1 MKKQLVSALL
11 VLSMATSLIACGK
24 KEEEEIV
31 DSANATATEEQV
43 EPVGDS
49 AAFWDQVSEDGKVR
63 SYLTGDWVDA
73 EYGRQR
79 PVAVMI
85 ENTKA
90 CLPQYGIANAGVIYE
105 CVVEGGITRMM
116 AIFDDYSGLDRI
128 GNIRSSRPYFVYF
141 ASEYD
146 AIYMHAGGNPAA
158 FELIDDKNLVDNLN
172 ALTLEGKKGSSAA
185 FRTGTSEH
193 TLYTNSDGIDIGIEK
208 MKYSTE
214 LPSNYEPHFKFAENG
229 NTLENGEDCE
239 AVQLYYY
246 TNKPYWIYNEDDG
259 LYYRYEFNQKQV
271 DAITG
276 EQLTAKN
283 IIIQDVAWFTYTGS
297 QYLGYLL
304 SFNTGTGKYIT
315 NGKMVDIVWSKDA
328 DTEVTHYYYKDS
340 GEEIQLNVG
349 QTWIQACQGSGEGD
363 FTDDNEYY
371 ADKSKFSKAK

>member
-11 VLSMATSLIACGK
+11 VLTMCASLIACGK
-24 KEEEEIV
+24 DDAEEV
-31 DSANATATEEQV
+31 TDDTASNTTEEVV
-43 EPVGDS
+43 EPVDDT
-49 AAFWDQVSEDGKVR
+49 AAFWEQVSEDGKVR

-90 CLPQYGIANAGVIYE
+90 CLPQYGIGNAGVIYE

-116 AIFDDYSGLDRI
+116 AIFDDYSGLDQI
-128 GNIRSSRPYFVYF
+128 GNIRSSRPYYVYF

-158 FELIDDKNLVDNLN
+158 FELIDDKNLVDNIN
-172 ALTLEGKKGSSAA
+172 ALTVEGTKGKAAA
-185 FRTGTSEH
+185 FRVGSGEH

-208 MKYSTE
+208 LDYDTS
-214 LPSNYEPHFKFAENG
+214 LPSDYEPHFVFAADG
-229 NTLENGEDCE
+229 NTLSDGEDCQ
-239 AVQLYYY
+239 AIQLYYY

-283 IIIQDVAWFTYTGS
+283 IIIQNVEWWTYEGS

-304 SFNTGTGKYIT
+304 SYNTGTGKYIS
-315 NGKMVDIVWSKDA
+315 NGKMIDIVWSKDG
-328 DTEVTHYYYKDS
+328 DTDITHYYDLNT

-349 QTWIQACQGSGEGD
+349 VTWIQACQQD
-363 FTDDNEYY
+363 YTDETEYY
-371 ADKSKFSKAK
+371 ADKSDFSKAN

>member
-11 VLSMATSLIACGK
+11 VLTMATSLIACGK
-24 KEEEEIV
+24 KDEVEDTSDSTQAAEEEVEEAV
-31 DSANATATEEQV
+31 D
-43 EPVGDS
+43 DS
-49 AAFWDQVSEDGKVR
+49 AAFWDQTSEDGKVR

-73 EYGRQR
+73 KYGRQR

-90 CLPQYGIANAGVIYE
+90 CLPQYGIGNAGIIYE

-116 AIFDDYSGLDRI
+116 AIFDDYTGLEQI
-128 GNIRSSRPYFVYF
+128 GNIRSSRPYYVYF

-158 FELIDDKNLVDNLN
+158 FELIDDKDLVDNLN
-172 ALTLEGKKGSSAA
+172 ALTLEGSKGKSAA

-208 MKYSTE
+208 LGYDMS
-214 LPSNYEPHFKFAENG
+214 LPSDYEPHFQFAADG
-229 NTLENGEDCE
+229 NTLEQGEDCE
-239 AVQLYYY
+239 ALQLYYY

-283 IIIQDVAWFTYTGS
+283 IILEDVQWFTYQGS
-297 QYLGYLL
+297 QYLGYML
-304 SFNTGTGKYIT
+304 SNNTGTGKFLT
-315 NGKMVDIVWSKDA
+315 NGKVVDIVWSKDG
-328 DTEVTHYYYKDS
+328 DTDVTHYYYADTM
-340 GEEIQLNVG
+340 EEIQLNIGV
-349 QTWIQACQGSGEGD
+349 TWIQACQGGFEGD
-363 FTDDNEYY
+363 YTGDNEFY
-371 ADKSKFSKAK
+371 ADKSDFSKAN

>member
-11 VLSMATSLIACGK
+11 VLTMCTSLIACGK
-24 KEEEEIV
+24 DEA
-31 DSANATATEEQV
+31 DDTAAEDVTSNTSQEVV
-43 EPVGDS
+43 EPVDDS
-49 AAFWDQVSEDGKVR
+49 AAFWEQVSEDGKVR

-90 CLPQYGIANAGVIYE
+90 CLPQYGIGNAGVIYE

-116 AIFDDYSGLDRI
+116 AIFDDYTGLDQI
-128 GNIRSSRPYFVYF
+128 GNIRSSRPYYVYF

-158 FELIDDKNLVDNLN
+158 FELIDDKNLVDNIN
-172 ALTLEGKKGSSAA
+172 ALTVEGSKGSAAA
-185 FRTGTSEH
+185 FRTGKGEH
-193 TLYTNSDGIDIGIEK
+193 TLYTNSDGIAKGIEK
-208 MKYSTE
+208 LGYDTT
-214 LPSNYEPHFKFAENG
+214 LPANYEPHFQFAANG
-229 NTLENGEDCE
+229 NDLSNGEDCQ
-239 AVQLYYY
+239 AIQLYYY

-283 IIIQDVAWFTYTGS
+283 IIIQNVEWWTYEGS

-304 SFNTGTGKYIT
+304 SYNTGTGKYIS
-315 NGKMVDIVWSKDA
+315 NGKMIDIVWNKDG
-328 DTEVTHYYYKDS
+328 DTDITHYIDLS
-340 GEEIQLNVG
+340 TGEEIQHNVG
-349 QTWIQACQGSGEGD
+349 TTWIQACQQD
-363 FTDDNEYY
+363 YTDETVYY
-371 ADKSKFSKAK
+371 ADKSEFSKAN